1 MIRFVCLFAL
11 TAAIALSAPS
21 QAQSRRELAERIDA
35 TEVRLGNL
43 ESEFMAG
50 DPVAEALIRRMDELE
65 YQVSPDR

>member
-1 MIRFVCLFAL
+1 MIRFVCLLAL

-43 ESEFMAG
+43 ESG
-50 DPVAEALIRRMDELE
+50 IHGR
-65 YQVSPDR
+65 